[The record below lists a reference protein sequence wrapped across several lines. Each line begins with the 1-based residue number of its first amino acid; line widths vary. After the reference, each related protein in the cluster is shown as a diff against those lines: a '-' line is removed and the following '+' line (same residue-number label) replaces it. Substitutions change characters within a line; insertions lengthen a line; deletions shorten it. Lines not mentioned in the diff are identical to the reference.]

1 MPYISNN
8 INIEGSQYD
17 RRKKINDTQREEIK
31 RLRLSG
37 LTYREIAEMY
47 KCHRET
53 IINICNPDIA
63 EQKRIADRERRR
75 KRNYTQAEKA
85 AIQREHRAYK
95 HKLHKE
101 GKI

>member
-1 MPYISNN
+1 MPYTSEKISIKNT
-8 INIEGSQYD
+8 EYD
-17 RRKKINDTQREEIK
+17 RRKKINDAQREEIK
-31 RLRLSG
+31 KLRLSG

>member
-1 MPYISNN
+1 MPYISEKISIKNT
-8 INIEGSQYD
+8 EYD
-17 RRKKINDTQREEIK
+17 RRKKINDAQREEIK
-31 RLRLSG
+31 KLRLSG

>member
-1 MPYISNN
+1 MPYTSEKISIKNT
-8 INIEGSQYD
+8 EYD
-17 RRKKINDTQREEIK
+17 RRKKINDAQREEIK
-31 RLRLSG
+31 KLRLSG

-63 EQKRIADRERRR
+63 ERKRIADRERHR
-75 KRNYTQAEKA
+75 KRNYTKTEKA

-95 HKLHKE
+95 HQLHKE

>member
-1 MPYISNN
+1 MPYTSEKIRIKNT
-8 INIEGSQYD
+8 EYD
-17 RRKKINDTQREEIK
+17 RRKKINDAQREEIK
-31 RLRLSG
+31 KLRLSG